1 MKNGIIEINDFV
13 PISVCKKICEMTDE
27 SEETINQQGDRTYFQ
42 SDKIHCIELDMYKMT
57 QRPYG
62 QAGGQNHEM
71 WSRMLSKFKTGILTA
86 YKKYCESLNIE
97 PEENITIEPPKIH
110 RYDPRFGKH
119 IPTLFSEKRIASVF
133 MYLNDVKM
141 GSLKFENG
149 TSIKPK
155 TGKVVVFPAT
165 KEYMFEDKPSQDY
178 MKYAIKCYIIRK

>member
-27 SEETINQQGDRTYFQ
+27 SEETVTGSIGERTYFQ
-42 SDKIHCIELDMYKMT
+42 SDKIHCVELDMWKMT
-57 QRPYG
+57 QGTSGNR
-62 QAGGQNHEM
+62 EM
-71 WSRMLSKFKTGILTA
+71 WRKMLSKFKTGILTS

-97 PEENITIEPPKIH
+97 PEENITIEPPKVH
-110 RYDPRFGKH
+110 RYDPKFGRH

-155 TGKVVVFPAT
+155 TGKAVVFPAT